1 MVSLTLTPRL
11 VCSCCLVSGAD
22 LIEATAAA
30 TTVKPLNGAEE
41 YLRWKESMLLVLH
54 TAGVAHV
61 LSDEPP
67 QPPPAA
73 AAAGVKEEDGEAE
86 AEAAA
91 AAGRRRWARDDAV
104 CRGHILAALHDR
116 IFPDYVRH
124 GTARAAWEA
133 VARAYDGAGA
143 LSAGVAR
150 RAFDDL
156 EFYADAPLP
165 EQIAH
170 AEALNAATRL
180 PLGDE
185 DLAGAL
191 CEMLPEN
198 VGGPASALRRR
209 RHHARRLA
217 RRPARGDAP
226 RLQGRH
232 GAPWHYGRFWRCGK
246 PGHHTSNCMG

>member
-1 MVSLTLTPRL
+1 M
-11 VCSCCLVSGAD
+11 
-22 LIEATAAA
+22 AAA
-30 TTVKPLNGAEE
+30 VTVKPLNGAEE

-67 QPPPAA
+67 PPTPAA

-86 AEAAA
+86 AAAA
-91 AAGRRRWARDDAV
+91 AAQE
-104 CRGHILAALHDR
+104 
-116 IFPDYVRH
+116 
-124 GTARAAWEA
+124 EA

-156 EFYADAPLP
+156 EFYANAPLL

-191 CEMLPEN
+191 CEMLPES
-198 VGGPASALRRR
+198 VGGPASARSGGGATMRDVWRVARLVETRRVCR
-209 RHHARRLA
+209 E
-217 RRPARGDAP
+217 DME
-226 RLQGRH
+226 RH
-232 GAPWHYGRFWRCGK
+232 GRCWRCGK

>member
-1 MVSLTLTPRL
+1 M
-11 VCSCCLVSGAD
+11 
-22 LIEATAAA
+22 AAKI
-30 TTVKPLNGAEE
+30 TVKPLNGAEE
-41 YLRWKESMLLVLH
+41 YLRWKESMLLVLY
-54 TAGVAHV
+54 TAAVAHV

-67 QPPPAA
+67 PPPPAA
-73 AAAGVKEEDGEAE
+73 AAAG
-86 AEAAA
+86 
-91 AAGRRRWARDDAV
+91 WARDDAV

-156 EFYADAPLP
+156 EFYANAPLL

-191 CEMLPEN
+191 CEMLPGS
-198 VGGPASALRRR
+198 VGGPASARSGGGATMRDVWRVARLVETRRVCR
-209 RHHARRLA
+209 E
-217 RRPARGDAP
+217 DME
-226 RLQGRH
+226 RH
-232 GAPWHYGRFWRCGK
+232 GRCWRCGK
-246 PGHHTSNCMG
+246 PGHHSSNCMG

>member
-1 MVSLTLTPRL
+1 M
-11 VCSCCLVSGAD
+11 
-22 LIEATAAA
+22 AAA
-30 TTVKPLNGAEE
+30 ITVKPLNGAEE
-41 YLRWKESMLLVLH
+41 YLRWKESMLLVIH
-54 TAGVAHV
+54 TAAVAHV

-67 QPPPAA
+67 PPPPAA
-73 AAAGVKEEDGEAE
+73 AAAGVKEENGEAE

-91 AAGRRRWARDDAV
+91 AAARRKWARDDAV

-156 EFYADAPLP
+156 EFYANAPLL

-198 VGGPASALRRR
+198 VGGPASARSGGGVTMRDVWRVARLVETRRVCR
-209 RHHARRLA
+209 E
-217 RRPARGDAP
+217 DME
-226 RLQGRH
+226 RH
-232 GAPWHYGRFWRCGK
+232 GRCWRCGK